1 LSLVTDRGP
10 NERGEA
16 ARRVLV
22 ETAERMYA
30 ERGIDGVSL
39 REIGAA
45 AGQLNTGAAR
55 YHFGSKVGLVN
66 AVFEHRMVSIN
77 EHRVRMIDA
86 LVADGATTDLPRI
99 VEAYV
104 LPMSTALGDPGRPTW
119 YLRFA
124 VQAGLLEG
132 AAPQRP
138 ADQPWT
144 SGIDRLSPMA
154 LAAANVPERL
164 RGPRWNMCLGHITR
178 SLAERERQLER
189 PPTDWLPRDLF
200 LATVIDTAVAMLAAP
215 VSPAT
220 DRLLHEHTTQHH
232 TTSTTS

>member
-1 LSLVTDRGP
+1 MTDRGA

-22 ETAERMYA
+22 EVAERMYA

-39 REIGAA
+39 REIGTA

-66 AVFEHRMVSIN
+66 AVFEHRMVTIN
-77 EHRVRMIDA
+77 VHRVRLLDEA
-86 LVADGATTDLPRI
+86 VADDAGDDVRRL

-104 LPMSTALGDPGRPTW
+104 TPLATALGDPGRPSW

-132 AAPQRP
+132 AAPQHL
-138 ADQPWT
+138 AGQPWT
-144 SGIDRLSPMA
+144 SGIERLTAMVFDVISS
-154 LAAANVPERL
+154 VPEPL
-164 RGPRWNMCLGHITR
+164 RSPRWSMCQSHIAR
-178 SLAERERQLER
+178 ALAERERQLDR
-189 PPTDWLPRDLF
+189 PPPDWLPRELF
-200 LATVIDTAVAMLAAP
+200 LATVVDTAVALLTAP
-215 VSPAT
+215 VSPT
-220 DRLLHEHTTQHH
+220 TNRLLQQATTG
-232 TTSTTS
+232 TTS